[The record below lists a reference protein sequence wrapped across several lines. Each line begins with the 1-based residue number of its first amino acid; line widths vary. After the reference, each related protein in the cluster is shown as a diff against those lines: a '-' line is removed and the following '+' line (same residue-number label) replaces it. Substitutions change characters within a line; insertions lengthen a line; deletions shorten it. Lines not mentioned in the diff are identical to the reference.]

1 MADITHIE
9 RREIQAPLAVCLI
22 RAYAEELGHEKAVAI
37 ASEAIRTDAEAAG
50 AKAAEA
56 YGGNGIRELAHY
68 IREVWI
74 KDDALT
80 INVLEYSETRLRFD
94 VTRCRYA
101 ELYDKLG
108 IKEFGYCLSCGRDE
122 PFARGF
128 NPRIHM
134 KRTHTI
140 MEGDR
145 VCKFLFEME

>member
-1 MADITHIE
+1 MPDITHLE
-9 RREIQAPLAVCLI
+9 RRKIQAPLAACLI
-22 RAYAEELGHEKAVAI
+22 RAYAAELGQDMAVEI
-37 ASEAIRTDAEAAG
+37 ASAALKADAEAAG
-50 AKAAEA
+50 AKAAEE
-56 YGGNGIRELAHY
+56 YGGNSLRELARY
-68 IREVWI
+68 IREVWT
-74 KDDALT
+74 KDNALT
-80 INVLEYSETRLRFD
+80 INVLEYSECRLRFD

-108 IKEFGYCLSCGRDE
+108 VKEFGYCISCGRDE

-145 VCKFLFEME
+145 ICKFLFEIE

>member
-1 MADITHIE
+1 MPDITHLE
-9 RREIQAPLAVCLI
+9 RREIQAPLAACLI
-22 RAYAEELGHEKAVAI
+22 RAYSAELGSEKAIEI
-37 ASEAIRTDAEAAG
+37 ASVALKVDAEAAG
-50 AKAAEA
+50 VKAAESS
-56 YGGNGIRELAHY
+56 GGNGIRELAHY
-68 IREVWI
+68 IREVWT

-80 INVLEYSETRLRFD
+80 INVLEYSECRLRFD

-108 IKEFGYCLSCGRDE
+108 VKEFGFCLSCGRDE

-128 NPRIHM
+128 NPRIRM
-134 KRTHTI
+134 ERTHTI

>member
-1 MADITHIE
+1 MPEITHLE
-9 RREIQAPLAVCLI
+9 RREIQAPLAASLI
-22 RAYAEELGHEKAVAI
+22 RAYAEELGYEKAVAI
-37 ASEAIRTDAEAAG
+37 ASEAIQADAESAG

-56 YGGNGIRELAHY
+56 YGGNGLRELARY
-68 IREVWI
+68 IREVWTM
-74 KDDALT
+74 DNALS

-108 IKEFGYCLSCGRDE
+108 IKEFGVCLSCGRDE

-128 NPRIHM
+128 NPHIHM

-140 MEGDR
+140 MEGNR
-145 VCKFLFEME
+145 VCDFLFEME